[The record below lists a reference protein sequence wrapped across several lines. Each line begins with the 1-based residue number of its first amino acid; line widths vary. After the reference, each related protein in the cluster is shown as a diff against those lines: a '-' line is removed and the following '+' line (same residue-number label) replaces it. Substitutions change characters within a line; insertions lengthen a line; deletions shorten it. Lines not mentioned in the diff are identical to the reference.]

1 MEGLAEGEELAS
13 NILHLRRGSGA
24 CTAAAAP
31 GHVPGPITATTT
43 GAGLCWCATAAAPQ
57 LLRFRQNE
65 AAISRL
71 FCVTRHGGE
80 RGLGLIVRRSCGL
93 LRLSRTSHLV
103 IAILTAPA
111 G

>member
-43 GAGLCWCATAAAPQ
+43 GAGLCWCATAAAPYCCASAKMN
-57 LLRFRQNE
+57 RQ
-65 AAISRL
+65 SRA
-71 FCVTRHGGE
+71 C
-80 RGLGLIVRRSCGL
+80 S
-93 LRLSRTSHLV
+93 
-103 IAILTAPA
+103 A
-111 G
+111 